1 MIVSDG
7 DVGAEETYLFNS
19 LIDPEMG
26 TFEDYK
32 TIKASVEFARTSK
45 CFTGRH
51 SKNNAYGC
59 LGGCVM

>member
-7 DVGAEETYLFNS
+7 DVGTEETYLFNS

-32 TIKASVEFARTSK
+32 TKSSVEFARTSK

-59 LGGCVM
+59 LGGCVMR